1 MLFPKKVTQKP
12 PSVLYIIQDLD
23 LKKLMI
29 LRKPEIVQFFSNFL
43 KRTWD
48 FLFRPVLLTV
58 LSGHIWSCS
67 HGYFFFVSSSYS
79 KCYL

>member
-48 FLFRPVLLTV
+48 FL
-58 LSGHIWSCS
+58 S
-67 HGYFFFVSSSYS
+67 
-79 KCYL
+79 